1 MLKISYIVVL
11 VFFSSLVHA
20 HTQPKCTL
28 LAKAE
33 GPASSRGDTKKI
45 DIPYPQVNSEQV
57 ILVFKKAVERG
68 ELKLF
73 EMTVA
78 FSALKPQ
85 QVEYTYKIGKKE
97 PTVKVYSLLTKP
109 IPLPDMPDILI
120 EGVTVIMD
128 RDGHILEA
136 IVHCHH

>member
-1 MLKISYIVVL
+1 
-11 VFFSSLVHA
+11 
-20 HTQPKCTL
+20 
-28 LAKAE
+28 
-33 GPASSRGDTKKI
+33 
-45 DIPYPQVNSEQV
+45 
-57 ILVFKKAVERG
+57 
-68 ELKLF
+68 
-73 EMTVA
+73 MTVA